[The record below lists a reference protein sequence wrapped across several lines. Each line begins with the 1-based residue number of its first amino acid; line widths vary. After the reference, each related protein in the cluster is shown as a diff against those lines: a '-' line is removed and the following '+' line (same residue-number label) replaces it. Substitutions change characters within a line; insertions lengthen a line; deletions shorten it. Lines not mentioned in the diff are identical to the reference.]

1 MTVANIHDFRLTLAG
16 QDLRGTLYD
25 EAAALTDITA
35 KVRPR
40 LVSLTLSEKRGG
52 EADQLDLVLDDTDGL
67 LALPAIGAVLKLQLG
82 WKQGSDVSTGL
93 VDKGSF
99 TVDEVQHAGPPDQV
113 TIRAR
118 SADFTGALKVR
129 REQSWHATT
138 LGAIVNEIAGRQ
150 KLTPRCAATLAGIAI
165 DGQHQSR
172 ESDMALLR
180 RLGREHDA
188 VATIKGGALIL
199 APIGT
204 GTTASG
210 KPLPA
215 LALSRRAGDTHTYR
229 VAKREAA
236 EGISAGWHDRKGAR
250 RQFVT
255 VGKAD
260 GAKKLSRTYANEAD
274 ARAAAQAAKGRA
286 EREPVSLD
294 WTLALGRADI
304 YPEQKASVSGFK
316 AAIDAVAWV
325 LTEVTHR
332 LDQGGF
338 KTAVKLEST

>member
-1 MTVANIHDFRLTLAG
+1 MTIANIHDFRLTLAG

-25 EAAALTDITA
+25 EAAALMDITA

-52 EADQLDLVLDDTDGL
+52 EADQLDIVLDDTDGL

-82 WKQGSDVSTGL
+82 WKQGSDVTAGL

-129 REQSWHATT
+129 REQSWHGTT
-138 LGAIVNEIAGRQ
+138 LGAIVTDIAGRQ
-150 KLTPRCAATLAGIAI
+150 KLTARCAPSLAGIAVE
-165 DGQHQSR
+165 GQHQSR

-199 APIGT
+199 APIGADN
-204 GTTASG
+204 TASG
-210 KPLPA
+210 KALPA
-215 LALSRRAGDTHTYR
+215 LSLTRRAGDTHTYR

-236 EGISAGWHDRKGAR
+236 EGVSAGWHDRKGAR

-255 VGKAD
+255 IGEANE
-260 GAKKLSRTYANEAD
+260 AKKLSRTYATEAD
-274 ARAAAQAAKGRA
+274 ARAAVQAAKARA
-286 EREPVSLD
+286 DRDPVSLD

-304 YPEQKASVSGFK
+304 YPGRKARVSGFK
-316 AAIDAVAWV
+316 GAIDAVEWT

-332 LDQGGF
+332 ADQDGF
-338 KTAVKLEST
+338 RTAIKLEKA